1 MIDETGTGTKVISHT
16 SYSLSCLNIHM
27 SNFKIINASKSLS
40 WLCKK
45 IPCTSVF
52 FFIDFMKKVRQTL
65 THIQILNC
73 FLSMSSSFAIF
84 FKNSDQ
90 QLTVNTN
97 E

>member
-52 FFIDFMKKVRQTL
+52 FFYRFYEKSQTNSHSYTDFELFPVNVKF
-65 THIQILNC
+65 IC
-73 FLSMSSSFAIF
+73 DIF
-84 FKNSDQ
+84 
-90 QLTVNTN
+90 
-97 E
+97 